1 MNDCR
6 SEDSG
11 RSNNAVVP
19 ASTLDTSILSWEQLA
34 GAVSEVEDNVS
45 ELDAG
50 LEGGAD
56 PNLANLS
63 AEPVTVENED
73 ESEYEYEDNNGFS
86 GFLVADQAPSG
97 NSAALDTSEHTR
109 IEEETVKLKEPSN
122 LAASMLLRAERE
134 TTGGKRR
141 LALDLYKIMMSDI
154 EAAGFSMQPMDEEK
168 IDKWLIKLFQFD
180 EDSNLAKDMEIVGVD
195 HVELE
200 MSFPDQYPFEPPFVR
215 VVKPKFK
222 RQTGFVMNGALCMEL
237 LTKEGWNPINDIES
251 VIVSIRSLLVVGDGR
266 LAAVADLPDEQR
278 ASLLN
283 SKKRKNDEDVSE
295 KESGQE
301 HSVKSFKTDVG
312 GYSAQEAKAAYEHL
326 SEYHK
331 KKGWD
336 TSGWWAKKG

>member
-6 SEDSG
+6 SEDNG

-141 LALDLYKIMMSDI
+141 LASDLYKIMMRDT
-154 EAAGFSMQPMDEEK
+154 EEAGFSLQPKDEEK
-168 IDKWLIKLFQFD
+168 MDKWLIKLFQFD
-180 EDSNLAKDMEIVGVD
+180 QDSYLAKDMEIVGGD
-195 HVELE
+195 YVELE
-200 MSFPDQYPFEPPFVR
+200 MSFTDQYPFEPPFVR

-222 RQTGFVMNGALCMEL
+222 RPTGFVMNGFLYIEP

-251 VIVSIRSLLVVGDGR
+251 VIASIQSLLFVGDGQ
-266 LAAVADLPDEQR
+266 LAAVTDLPEKQH
-278 ASLLN
+278 ASISRN
-283 SKKRKNDEDVSE
+283 QGPCSRMV
-295 KESGQE
+295 QWIMR
-301 HSVKSFKTDVG
+301 F
-312 GYSAQEAKAAYEHL
+312 L
-326 SEYHK
+326 SSH
-331 KKGWD
+331 
-336 TSGWWAKKG
+336 TASIHH

>member
-6 SEDSG
+6 SEDNG

-50 LEGGAD
+50 MEGGAD

-134 TTGGKRR
+134 TTGGKRC

-180 EDSNLAKDMEIVGVD
+180 QDSYLAKDMEIVGGD
-195 HVELE
+195 YVELE
-200 MSFPDQYPFEPPFVR
+200 MSFTDQYPFEPPFVR

-222 RQTGFVMNGALCMEL
+222 RPTGFVMNGFLYIEP

-251 VIVSIRSLLVVGDGR
+251 VIASIQSLLFVGDGQ
-266 LAAVADLPDEQR
+266 LAAVTDLPEKQH
-278 ASLLN
+278 ASISRN
-283 SKKRKNDEDVSE
+283 QGPCSRMV
-295 KESGQE
+295 QWIMR
-301 HSVKSFKTDVG
+301 F
-312 GYSAQEAKAAYEHL
+312 L
-326 SEYHK
+326 SSH
-331 KKGWD
+331 
-336 TSGWWAKKG
+336 TASIHH